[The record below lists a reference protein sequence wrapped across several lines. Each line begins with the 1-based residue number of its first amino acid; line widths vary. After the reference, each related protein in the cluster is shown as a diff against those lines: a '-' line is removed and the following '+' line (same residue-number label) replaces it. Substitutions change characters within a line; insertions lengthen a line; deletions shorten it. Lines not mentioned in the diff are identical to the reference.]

1 MKTFIY
7 ICFLMVGLLLPA
19 GAQVPVQ
26 TYQGQVYVK
35 QNRIEREGNSLRLD
49 LTISV
54 CGLSVGRYQALSLMP
69 MLRNERDS
77 LIMAPVVLNGANK
90 QKMYDRTLVFQG
102 KKVADGD
109 TYAIIKNTP
118 ELIRE
123 IPYELSI
130 PYRPWMKNA
139 ALILVGELDNY
150 EGSPLRTFVNV
161 LTEHLDIP

>member
-7 ICFLMVGLLLPA
+7 ICLLVIGLVLPA
-19 GAQVPVQ
+19 GAQVPIQ
-26 TYQGQVYVK
+26 SYRGQVSVK

-54 CGLSVGRYQALSLMP
+54 CGLSVGRYQTLSLMP
-69 MLRNERDS
+69 MLRS
-77 LIMAPVVLNGANK
+77 
-90 QKMYDRTLVFQG
+90 DRTLVFEG
-102 KKVADGD
+102 KKAADGD
-109 TYAIIKNTP
+109 AYTVIKNTP

-130 PYRPWMKNA
+130 PYQPWMKNA

-150 EGSPLRTFVNV
+150 EGAPLRTFVNV

>member
-7 ICFLMVGLLLPA
+7 ICLYICLLVIGLVLPA
-19 GAQVPVQ
+19 GAQVPIQ
-26 TYQGQVYVK
+26 SYRGQVSVK

-54 CGLSVGRYQALSLMP
+54 CGLSVGRYQTLSLMP
-69 MLRNERDS
+69 MLRSDRDS
-77 LIMAPVVLNGANK
+77 VVMAPVVLNGA
-90 QKMYDRTLVFQG
+90 
-102 KKVADGD
+102 ADGD
-109 TYAIIKNTP
+109 AYTVIKNTP

-130 PYRPWMKNA
+130 PYQPWMKNA

-150 EGSPLRTFVNV
+150 EGAPLRTFVNV

>member
-7 ICFLMVGLLLPA
+7 ICLYICLLVIGLVLPA
-19 GAQVPVQ
+19 GAQVPIQ
-26 TYQGQVYVK
+26 SYRGQVSVK

-54 CGLSVGRYQALSLMP
+54 CGLSVGRYQTLSLMP
-69 MLRNERDS
+69 MLRSDRDS
-77 LIMAPVVLNGANK
+77 VVMAPVVLNGANK
-90 QKMYDRTLVFQG
+90 QKMYDED
-102 KKVADGD
+102 KKAADGD
-109 TYAIIKNTP
+109 AYTVIKNTP

-130 PYRPWMKNA
+130 PYHPWMKNA

-150 EGSPLRTFVNV
+150 EGAPLRTFVNV

>member
-7 ICFLMVGLLLPA
+7 ICLLVIGLVLPA
-19 GAQVPVQ
+19 GAQVPIQ
-26 TYQGQVYVK
+26 SYRGQVSVK

-54 CGLSVGRYQALSLMP
+54 CGLSVGRYQTLSLMP
-69 MLRNERDS
+69 MLRS
-77 LIMAPVVLNGANK
+77 
-90 QKMYDRTLVFQG
+90 DRTLVFED
-102 KKVADGD
+102 KKAADGD
-109 TYAIIKNTP
+109 AYTVIKNTP

-130 PYRPWMKNA
+130 PYHPWMKNA

-150 EGSPLRTFVNV
+150 EGAPLRTFVNV

>member
-7 ICFLMVGLLLPA
+7 ICLLVIGLVLPA
-19 GAQVPVQ
+19 GAQVPIQ
-26 TYQGQVYVK
+26 SYRGQVSVK

-54 CGLSVGRYQALSLMP
+54 CGLSVGRYQTLS
-69 MLRNERDS
+69 E
-77 LIMAPVVLNGANK
+77 
-90 QKMYDRTLVFQG
+90 G
-102 KKVADGD
+102 KKAADGD
-109 TYAIIKNTP
+109 AYTVIKNTP

-130 PYRPWMKNA
+130 PYQPWMKNA

-150 EGSPLRTFVNV
+150 EGAPLRTFVNV

>member
-7 ICFLMVGLLLPA
+7 ICLLVIGLVLPA
-19 GAQVPVQ
+19 GAQVPIQ
-26 TYQGQVYVK
+26 SYRGQVSVK

-54 CGLSVGRYQALSLMP
+54 CGLSVGRYQTLSLMP
-69 MLRNERDS
+69 MLRSDRDS
-77 LIMAPVVLNGANK
+77 VVMAPVVLNGANK
-90 QKMYDRTLVFQG
+90 QKMYDRTLVFED
-102 KKVADGD
+102 KKAADGD
-109 TYAIIKNTP
+109 AYT
-118 ELIRE
+118 E

-130 PYRPWMKNA
+130 PYHPWMKNA

-150 EGSPLRTFVNV
+150 EGAPLRTFVNV